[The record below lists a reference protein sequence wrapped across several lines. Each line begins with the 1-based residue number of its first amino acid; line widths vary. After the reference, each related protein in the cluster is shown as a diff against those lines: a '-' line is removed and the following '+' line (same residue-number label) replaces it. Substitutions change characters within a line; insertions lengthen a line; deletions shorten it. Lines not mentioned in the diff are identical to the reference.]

1 MPFTEDHRMA
11 KVCRGLLCRS
21 AAFLLAT
28 LVLLGAAPAMAQAP
42 GSKLPGGTVVP
53 DITGIWERIEGI
65 RFNPAGQLPPYNAEY
80 RRRYE
85 LAMEARNR
93 GERVADPTSRC
104 LPQGMPRFMVASY
117 PLEILQTKGQ
127 VTIIAEWSSQVR
139 RIFTDGRSHPPA
151 DEMDITFNG
160 HSVGRWEG
168 QVLAVDT
175 VGIRGDTS
183 FDASPMTHSDQLTVA
198 ERVYLKDPNTLVA
211 ELTVTDPGAFTAPWK
226 VVRTYRRGGPDA
238 RIMEYVC
245 EENNREIILPGQNE
259 PRP

>member
-1 MPFTEDHRMA
+1 MTIR
-11 KVCRGLLCRS
+11 RGGEARTASMLFAVALLWT
-21 AAFLLAT
+21 A
-28 LVLLGAAPAMAQAP
+28 GAPAQVP
-42 GSKLPGGTVVP
+42 GSKLKDGTVVP
-53 DITGIWERIEGI
+53 DMTGIWERIEGI

-80 RRRYE
+80 RRRYD

-93 GERVADPTSRC
+93 GERVADPTAGC

-117 PLEILQTKGQ
+117 PLEILQTRGQ

-139 RIFTDGRSHPPA
+139 RIFTDGRGHPPA
-151 DEMDITFNG
+151 DEIDITFNG
-160 HSVGRWEG
+160 HSIGHWQG
-168 QVLAVDT
+168 QTLVVDT

-183 FDASPMTHSDQLTVA
+183 FDASPLTHSDQLTVG
-198 ERVYLKDPNTLVA
+198 ERIYLRDPQTLVA

-259 PRP
+259 PKP

>member
-1 MPFTEDHRMA
+1 MTS
-11 KVCRGLLCRS
+11 VCCGLVRS
-21 AAFLLAT
+21 SGA
-28 LVLLGAAPAMAQAP
+28 VLLTAVMLLGPASGAMAQVP
-42 GSKLPGGTVVP
+42 GAKLKDGTVVP
-53 DITGIWERIEGI
+53 DISGIWERIEGI

-117 PLEILQTKGQ
+117 PLEILQTTGQ

-139 RIFTDGRSHPPA
+139 RTFTDGRGHPPA
-151 DEMDITFNG
+151 DEIDITFNG

-168 QVLAVDT
+168 QILVVDT
-175 VGIRGDTS
+175 AGIRGDTS
-183 FDASPMTHSDQLTVA
+183 FDASPLTHSDQLTVS
-198 ERVYLKDPNTLVA
+198 ERISLKDPKTLVA
-211 ELTVTDPGAFTAPWK
+211 EITVTDPGAFTAPWK

-245 EENNREIILPGQNE
+245 EENNREIFLPGQNQ
-259 PRP
+259 PKP

>member
-1 MPFTEDHRMA
+1 MTILEGGARRCA
-11 KVCRGLLCRS
+11 AVGL
-21 AAFLLAT
+21 AM
-28 LVLLGAAPAMAQAP
+28 LLGATGAMAQVP
-42 GSKLPGGTVVP
+42 GSKLPDGTVVP
-53 DITGIWERIEGI
+53 DISGIWERIEGI
-65 RFNPAGQLPPYNAEY
+65 RFNPTGQLPPYNEAY

-117 PLEILQTKGQ
+117 PLEILQTRGQ

-151 DEMDITFNG
+151 DEIDITFNG
-160 HSVGRWEG
+160 HSVGHWEG
-168 QVLAVDT
+168 QTLVVDT
-175 VGIRGDTS
+175 AGIRGDTS
-183 FDASPMTHSDQLTVA
+183 FDASPMTHSDQLTVG
-198 ERVYLKDPNTLVA
+198 ERIYLKDPQTLVA
-211 ELTVTDPGAFTAPWK
+211 ELTITDPGAFTAPWK

-245 EENNREIILPGQNE
+245 EENNREIFLPGQNQPKAE
-259 PRP
+259 APPEK